1 MFSADENWADRP
13 DMLGC
18 PETGADETMAR
29 TLKSDRLLFLATLLL
44 VGTSIVM
51 VYSASSYK
59 AMTSTASPLMAVL
72 KQLGVAGFGLLVLS
86 ATMRVDYR
94 NFRRPALIWTALVL
108 AFIALVAVL
117 FMPMRNNTTR
127 WFIIGST
134 TIQPSE
140 FAKLALIIF
149 TAALLE
155 RRMHR
160 IDELSYSLA
169 PIGIATGMFVLL
181 ILKEPD
187 FGTSVAILGI
197 VIAMIFAAG
206 VKYRYFLTGLL
217 LLVPTLFG
225 IAILAPYRLRRLMS
239 FTDPW
244 AYQAKE
250 GYQVVQGWIALGS
263 GGIFGRGLMGGVTKQ
278 SFLPEANTDFIAAVI
293 GEELGLIGITV
304 LIITFCIIAWR
315 GLRTAVLAPDRFG
328 SLLAI
333 GLTTMVAVQAFFN
346 LSVVTGL
353 VPNKGLPLPLVSN
366 GGSSLLINL
375 LAMGILLNISQQA
388 STVAAAKVG
397 VDPEA

>member
-1 MFSADENWADRP
+1 
-13 DMLGC
+13 
-18 PETGADETMAR
+18 MAR
-29 TLKSDRLLFLATLLL
+29 TLKSDKWLFLATLLL

-59 AMTSTASPLMAVL
+59 AMTTTGSPLATLL
-72 KQLGVAGFGLLVLS
+72 KQLGVAAFGMVVLS
-86 ATMRVDYR
+86 VAMRVDYR
-94 NFRRPALIWTALVL
+94 NYRRQELIWAALVI
-108 AFIALVAVL
+108 AFIALVGVL
-117 FMPMRNNTTR
+117 FMPLRNHTHR
-127 WFIIGST
+127 WFSLGGT

-140 FAKLALIIF
+140 FAKLALTIF

-160 IDELSYSLA
+160 INELTYSLA
-169 PIGIATGMFVLL
+169 PIGIATGLFVLL

-197 VIAMIFAAG
+197 VTALIFAAG
-206 VKYRYFLTGLL
+206 VKYRYWLVGLFVMAPVLIGVAFLER
-217 LLVPTLFG
+217 
-225 IAILAPYRLRRLMS
+225 YRIKRLQS
-239 FTDPW
+239 WLDPW
-244 AYQAKE
+244 AHQLDG

-263 GGIFGRGLMGGVTKQ
+263 GGIFGRGLMAGVTKT
-278 SFLPEANTDFIAAVI
+278 FLPEANTDFIAAVV
-293 GEELGLIGITV
+293 GEEFGLIGITV

-333 GLTTMVAVQAFFN
+333 GLTTMVVVQAFFN

-375 LAMGILLNISQQA
+375 VAMGILLNISQQA
-388 STVAAAKVG
+388 STVAATKVG
-397 VDPEA
+397 VDAEV